1 MGKARRIGNASTPEN
16 TQNKIGKLTGITQSA
31 LQGLSFGSADEL
43 QALASGL
50 YAKFAEGKDFGTA
63 YDETVNAIRSD
74 LKSFREQEP
83 LYAYGSEI
91 AGSIPTAVFGGA
103 RLAKAGLDAIKSA
116 GVMGGAYGGLA
127 TDSDD
132 PIDRTIGTTIGGLT
146 GGTLQKVAPYATESA
161 KKLIR
166 GNTVFNPNKGVP
178 VTVGDAV
185 GGGLKRVEEAL
196 TSVPFV
202 GSAIIGAKQRS
213 KQGFDRTVYEEVLE
227 PLKAIGVKPKEV
239 VKGKT
244 GNELYEAVEG
254 VVTKAY
260 DDVVPTLKLPNR
272 QSVQSKIDDAIYNSA
287 ETLDDNLEKVF
298 FKDLEKII
306 YSKFN
311 ADGNISGQGYKTAI
325 SQLRTKARKIGASQP
340 TLFSDDLIGSY
351 KNVEKTLIEILKE
364 TNPTQKAKLD
374 AIDKSFKRLLPVE
387 RTVIQSEGGEF
398 TADQVLRNIKKA
410 DTSLRNKDF
419 ARGKADMQPLVRAG
433 QETIKQRLPNS
444 GTAERILGGSA
455 LVGGLAIDP
464 LTVGIG
470 SGLTVP
476 AYSRLGV
483 PAVRDFT
490 TKLLAPSIGRG
501 SPAYGGLLGSNADGA
516 NFFGMNRR

>member
-1 MGKARRIGNASTPEN
+1 MGKARLLGETNIQKISP
-16 TQNKIGKLTGITQSA
+16 QNKVGKLTGITQSA
-31 LQGLSFGSADEL
+31 LQGLTFGSADEL
-43 QALASGL
+43 QAIASGL
-50 YAKFAEGKDFGTA
+50 YSKFVEGKDFQTA
-63 YDETVNAIRSD
+63 YDETVNSIRSD

-91 AGSIPTAVFGGA
+91 AGSLPTAILGGA
-103 RLAKAGLDAIKSA
+103 GLAKAGLGAVKSA
-116 GVMGGAYGGLA
+116 GLMGGAYGGFA

-132 PIDRTIGTTIGGLT
+132 PLDRTIGTTVGGLT

-161 KKLIR
+161 KKLIKR
-166 GNTVFNPNKGVP
+166 GVP

-185 GGGLKRVEEAL
+185 GGGLKRVEEAM

-202 GSAIIGAKQRS
+202 GSAISNAKQRS
-213 KQGFDRTVYEEVLE
+213 KQAFDKTVYEEVLE
-227 PLKAIGVKPKEV
+227 PLKTLGVKPKEV

-244 GNELYEAVEG
+244 GNELYDAVET
-254 VVTKAY
+254 VVSKAY
-260 DDVVPTLKLPNR
+260 EDVVPTLKLPNR

-306 YSKFN
+306 YSKFD
-311 ADGNISGQGYKTAI
+311 ADGNISGQAYKTAI

-351 KNVEKTLIEILKE
+351 KNVEKTLIEILKD

-444 GTAERILGGSA
+444 GTADRSMLGSFA
-455 LVGGLAIDP
+455 LGGGLAIDP
-464 LTVGIG
+464 ISVGVG

-490 TKLLAPSIGRG
+490 TQLLAPAIGRG
-501 SPAYGGLLGSNADGA
+501 SPAYGGLLGSNAEDA

>member
-1 MGKARRIGNASTPEN
+1 MGKARLLGEAN
-16 TQNKIGKLTGITQSA
+16 TQKTSPQNKIGKLTGITQST
-31 LQGLSFGSADEL
+31 LQGLTFGSSDEL
-43 QALASGL
+43 QGLASGL
-50 YAKFAEGKDFGTA
+50 YAKFVEGKDFNTA
-63 YDETVNAIRSD
+63 YNETVNAIRSD

-91 AGSIPTAVFGGA
+91 AGSLPTAILGGA
-103 RLAKAGLDAIKSA
+103 GLAKAGLGAVKSA
-116 GVMGGAYGGLA
+116 GLMGGAYGGFA

-132 PIDRTIGTTIGGLT
+132 PLDRTIGTTIGGLT

-161 KKLIR
+161 KKLIKR
-166 GNTVFNPNKGVP
+166 GVP

-185 GGGLKRVEEAL
+185 GGGLKRLEEAM
-196 TSVPFV
+196 TSVPLL
-202 GSAIIGAKQRS
+202 GSSIASAKQRS
-213 KQGFDRTVYEEVLE
+213 KIGFDRTIFEEVLE
-227 PLKAIGVKPKEV
+227 PLKSIGVNPKQI

-244 GNELYEAVEG
+244 GNELYDAVEK

-260 DDVVPTLKLPNR
+260 DDVVPTLNLPNR
-272 QSVQSKIDDAIYNSA
+272 QLVQSKIDDAIYNSA

-306 YSKFN
+306 YSKFD
-311 ADGNISGQGYKTAI
+311 ADGNITGEGFKQAV

-351 KNVEKTLIEILKE
+351 KNVENSLIDILKI
-364 TNPTQKAKLD
+364 TNPSQKVKLD

-387 RTVIQSEGGEF
+387 RSVIQSEGGEF
-398 TADQVLRNIKKA
+398 TADQVLKNIKKA

-444 GTAERILGGSA
+444 GTADRVLANIA
-455 LVGGLAIDP
+455 VGGGLVFDP

-490 TKLLAPSIGRG
+490 TQLLAPAIGRG
-501 SPAYGGLLGSNADGA
+501 SPAYGGLLGSNAEDA

>member
-1 MGKARRIGNASTPEN
+1 MGKARLLGEN
-16 TQNKIGKLTGITQSA
+16 SVVSQPTQNKVGKLTGITQSA
-31 LQGLSFGSADEL
+31 LQGLSMGSFDEM
-43 QALASGL
+43 AGVAKGL
-50 YAKFAEGKDFGTA
+50 YAKFAEGKDFNTA
-63 YDETVNAIRSD
+63 YNETVNAIRSD

-103 RLAKAGLDAIKSA
+103 RLAKKGLDAVKSA
-116 GVMGGAYGGLA
+116 GLMGGFYGGFA

-132 PIDRTIGTTIGGLT
+132 PLDRTIGTTVGGLT

-161 KKLIR
+161 KKLIKR
-166 GNTVFNPNKGVP
+166 GVP

-185 GGGLKRVEEAL
+185 GGGLKKFEEAL

-202 GSAIIGAKQRS
+202 GSAISGAKERS

-239 VKGKT
+239 VKGKN
-244 GNELYEAVEG
+244 GYELYDAVEK
-254 VVTKAY
+254 VVSKAY

-306 YSKFN
+306 YSKFD
-311 ADGNISGQGYKTAI
+311 ADGNISGQAFKDAV
-325 SQLRTKARKIGASQP
+325 SKLRAKARKIGASPPQ
-340 TLFSDDLIGSY
+340 LFTDDLIGSY

-364 TNPTQKAKLD
+364 TNPSQKAKLD

-387 RTVIQSEGGEF
+387 RTVIQTEGGEF
-398 TADQVLRNIKKA
+398 TASQVLRNIKRA

-419 ARGKADMQPLVRAG
+419 ARGKADMQPLIRAG
-433 QETIKQRLPNS
+433 QETITPRLADS
-444 GTAERILGGSA
+444 GTGTRQM
-455 LVGGLAIDP
+455 VGGALFGGGMMIDP
-464 LTVGIG
+464 LATGIG

-476 AYSRLGV
+476 AYSRMGV

-490 TKLLAPSIGRG
+490 TQLLAPAIGRG
-501 SPAYGGLLGSNADGA
+501 SPAYGGLLGSNAEDA

>member
-1 MGKARRIGNASTPEN
+1 MGKARLLGEAN
-16 TQNKIGKLTGITQSA
+16 TQNSSQNKIGKLTGITQSA
-31 LQGLSFGSADEL
+31 LQGLSMGSSDEI
-43 QALASGL
+43 AGLAKGL
-50 YAKFAEGKDFGTA
+50 YAKFAEGKDFNTA

-132 PIDRTIGTTIGGLT
+132 PIDRTIGTGIGALT

-161 KKLIR
+161 KKLIKR
-166 GNTVFNPNKGVP
+166 GVP

-185 GGGLKRVEEAL
+185 GGGLKKVEEAL

-244 GNELYEAVEG
+244 GNELYEAVER

-260 DDVVPTLKLPNR
+260 DDVVPTLNLPNR

-306 YSKFN
+306 YSKFDI
-311 ADGNISGQGYKTAI
+311 DGNISGNSFKQAV

-351 KNVEKTLIEILKE
+351 KNVENALIGILKE
-364 TNPTQKAKLD
+364 TNPSQKVKLD
-374 AIDKSFKRLLPVE
+374 AIDKSFRRLLPVE
-387 RTVIQSEGGEF
+387 KTVIQTEGGEF
-398 TADQVLRNIKKA
+398 TADQVLRNIRKA

-455 LVGGLAIDP
+455 LVGGLAVDP

-476 AYSRLGV
+476 AYSRMGV

-490 TKLLAPSIGRG
+490 TKLLAPAIGRG
-501 SPAYGGLLGSNADGA
+501 SPAYGGLLGSNAEYA

>member
-1 MGKARRIGNASTPEN
+1 MGKARLLGEAN
-16 TQNKIGKLTGITQSA
+16 TQKTSPQNKVGKLTGITQSA
-31 LQGLSFGSADEL
+31 LQGLSMGSSDEI
-43 QALASGL
+43 AGLAKGL
-50 YAKFAEGKDFGTA
+50 YAKFAEGKDFNTA
-63 YDETVNAIRSD
+63 YNETVNSIRSD

-103 RLAKAGLDAIKSA
+103 RLAKKGLDAVKSA
-116 GVMGGAYGGLA
+116 GLMGGFYGGFG
-127 TDSDD
+127 TDSSD
-132 PIDRTIGTTIGGLT
+132 PLDIGIATTVGGLT

-161 KKLIR
+161 KELIKR
-166 GNTVFNPNKGVP
+166 GVP

-185 GGGLKRVEEAL
+185 GGGLKKVEEAL

-202 GSAIIGAKQRS
+202 GSAISGAKKRS

-244 GNELYEAVEG
+244 GNELYDAVEK

-287 ETLDDNLEKVF
+287 ETLDDNFEKVF

-306 YSKFN
+306 YSKFDV
-311 ADGNISGQGYKTAI
+311 DGNISGQAFKKAI
-325 SQLRTKARKIGASQP
+325 SKLRTKARNIGASPP

-351 KNVEKTLIEILKE
+351 KNVENSLIDILKQ

-387 RTVIQSEGGEF
+387 RTVIQTEGGEF

-410 DTSLRNKDF
+410 DTSLRKKDF

-444 GTAERILGGSA
+444 GTADRTMLGSFA
-455 LVGGLAIDP
+455 LGGGLAFNP

-483 PAVRDFT
+483 PAVRELT
-490 TKLLAPSIGRG
+490 TKGIAPIMGRG
-501 SPAYGGLLGSNADGA
+501 SPAYGGLLGSNAEDA

>member
-1 MGKARRIGNASTPEN
+1 MGKARRIGNASTPKN

-31 LQGLSFGSADEL
+31 LQGLTFGSSDEL
-43 QALASGL
+43 QGLASGL
-50 YAKFAEGKDFGTA
+50 YAKFAEGKDFNTA
-63 YDETVNAIRSD
+63 YNETVNAIRSD

-91 AGSIPTAVFGGA
+91 AGSLPTAILGGA
-103 RLAKAGLDAIKSA
+103 GLAKAGLGAVKSA
-116 GVMGGAYGGLA
+116 GVMGGAYGGFA

-132 PIDRTIGTTIGGLT
+132 PLDKAIGTTIGGLT

-161 KKLIR
+161 KKLIKR
-166 GNTVFNPNKGVP
+166 GVP

-185 GGGLKRVEEAL
+185 GGGLKRLEEAM
-196 TSVPFV
+196 TSVPLL
-202 GSAIIGAKQRS
+202 GSSIASAKQRS
-213 KQGFDRTVYEEVLE
+213 KIGFDRTIFEEVLE
-227 PLKAIGVKPKEV
+227 PLKTLGVNPKQI

-244 GNELYEAVEG
+244 GNELYDAVEK

-260 DDVVPTLKLPNR
+260 DDVVPTLKLPNK

-306 YSKFN
+306 YSKFD
-311 ADGNISGQGYKTAI
+311 ADGNITGEGFKQAV

-351 KNVEKTLIEILKE
+351 KNVENSLIDILKI
-364 TNPTQKAKLD
+364 TNPSQKVKLD

-387 RTVIQSEGGEF
+387 RSVIQSEGGEF
-398 TADQVLRNIKKA
+398 TADQVLKNIKKA
-410 DTSLRNKDF
+410 DTSLRKKDF

-444 GTAERILGGSA
+444 GTADRVLANIA
-455 LVGGLAIDP
+455 VGGGLVFDP

-490 TKLLAPSIGRG
+490 TQLLAPAIGRG
-501 SPAYGGLLGSNADGA
+501 SPAYGGLLGSNAEDA